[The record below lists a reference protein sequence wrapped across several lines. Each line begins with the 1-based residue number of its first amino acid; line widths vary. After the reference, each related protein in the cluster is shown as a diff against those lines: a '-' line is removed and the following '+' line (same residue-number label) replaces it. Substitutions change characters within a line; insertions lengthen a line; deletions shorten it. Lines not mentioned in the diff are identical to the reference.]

1 MLSDLTVEDLALR
14 TDGGWRNRADLAYE
28 ILKRLIVEGAL
39 APGERLR
46 ELELAER
53 LEVSRTP
60 VREALWRLEQEGF
73 VHTQRGEERRESTI
87 VAPLTKQDVR
97 ELFHM
102 VGALEGVV
110 ARWVAQFP
118 DPQRERFCGVLAEV
132 NEQFRAG
139 VRRPGVD
146 PLEVIALDRAFH
158 QQLVD
163 PTVGVRLLRTYDTL
177 KPQTARYSLAYKTY
191 WPESIDEHQALI
203 DALRDGDADR
213 ASRAAAENYW
223 ASGDRICGVMLV
235 QGERP

>member
-1 MLSDLTVEDLALR
+1 MLSELTAKDMTAR
-14 TDGGWRNRADLAYE
+14 SGGGWRNRADFAYGT
-28 ILKRLIVEGAL
+28 LRRLIVEGAL

-46 ELELAER
+46 ELELADR

-60 VREALWRLEQEGF
+60 IREALWRLEQEGY
-73 VHTQRGEERRESTI
+73 VNTQRGEERRESTI

-102 VGALEGVV
+102 VGALEAVV
-110 ARWVAQFP
+110 ARWVAEFP
-118 DPQRERFCGVLAEV
+118 DPQRSRFCEALDEV
-132 NEQFRAG
+132 NKRFREG
-139 VRRPGVD
+139 VKRSGVD
-146 PLEVIALDRAFH
+146 PLEAIALDRAFH

-163 PTVGVRLLRTYDTL
+163 PAVGHRLLSTYDTL

-203 DALRDGDADR
+203 VALREGDAER

-223 ASGDRICGVMLV
+223 ASADRICGVMLV
-235 QGERP
+235 QGEKP

>member
-1 MLSDLTVEDLALR
+1 VLSDLTVEDMTAR
-14 TDGGWRNRADLAYE
+14 AEGGWRNRADFAYE
-28 ILKRLIVEGAL
+28 TLRRLIVEGAL

-60 VREALWRLEQEGF
+60 IREALWRLEQEGF

-110 ARWVAQFP
+110 ARWVAEFP
-118 DPQRERFCGVLAEV
+118 DPQRERFCDVLEQV
-132 NEQFRAG
+132 NERFRAG

-146 PLEVIALDRAFH
+146 PLEAIALDRAFH
-158 QQLVD
+158 QQLVN
-163 PTVGVRLLRTYDTL
+163 PAVGHRLLRTYDTL

-203 DALRDGDADR
+203 DALREGDAER
-213 ASRAAAENYW
+213 ARRAAAENYW
-223 ASGDRICGVMLV
+223 ASADRVCGVMLV
-235 QGERP
+235 QGEKP